1 MVLTANWT
9 WLLLANLVAAKSYC
23 CRSAASPTHWA
34 HIHHPPLLYQG
45 YTSAKSAYQNVE
57 PTPLLECIDRNLK
70 GPPTRALQEN
80 EDLLMHI
87 KYSY

>member
-1 MVLTANWT
+1 MALTANWT

-45 YTSAKSAYQNVE
+45 YTSAKSAYQSAE
-57 PTPLLECIDRNLK
+57 PTPLLECIETEILK
-70 GPPTRALQEN
+70 SHLQGQEN